1 LKLAK
6 TTSVVSTIQVL
17 KTKIKPK
24 LKSVLVVVKTKTK
37 QNPYSIKAKASHIKC
52 IVKEKPFAIKKKTN
66 CFRVD
71 SPAVTTHTNGSSVQ
85 SERPDAINQHLLF
98 TCACTLIT
106 ITAHIRVT
114 TYKQ

>member
-52 IVKEKPFAIKKKTN
+52 IVKEKPFAIEIKKKLFPCGLTSCN
-66 CFRVD
+66 NPYKC
-71 SPAVTTHTNGSSVQ
+71 SSVQ

>member
-1 LKLAK
+1 M
-6 TTSVVSTIQVL
+6 VI
-17 KTKIKPK
+17 KTK
-24 LKSVLVVVKTKTK
+24 TTK
-37 QNPYSIKAKASHIKC
+37 QNPYSIKAKSSHIKC
-52 IVKEKPFAIKKKTN
+52 IVKEKPFAIKKKQT
-66 CFRVD
+66 FHVD
-71 SPAVTTHTNGSSVQ
+71 SLAVTTHTNVALQ